1 MKTTA
6 PTRPAEIVSAAAAGL
21 AASRRPS
28 PAHPPVKVLTHLL
41 AGVTGAALASLVAYQ
56 FFNDNAPPPAAPPAI
71 VRPLA
76 APPPPPPPG
85 PTVADLE
92 RAARENA
99 DLAAQLAE
107 TRERLARH
115 GADLAETRASLEE
128 LRRPMTA
135 DILSSA
141 LRAELKSGEAVVT
154 GGYPLA
160 DGTRLYAFVRPV
172 VEERDGETTIRID
185 SLFRILDD
193 PAGAAVGLDN
203 LATNAANTLQHGEV
217 WIADEL
223 DTVLGTLDATPGTNG
238 LSLPDVAVLPGQSA
252 TIELGELRLKVTP
265 DLAADGETLDF
276 EVRLEQ
282 SRPPPTATP
291 PPDAPPP
298 EPAPT
303 PDGHTPPAPDDDAA
317 HPA

>member
-1 MKTTA
+1 MKL
-6 PTRPAEIVSAAAAGL
+6 P
-21 AASRRPS
+21 
-28 PAHPPVKVLTHLL
+28 THLL
-41 AGVTGAALASLVAYQ
+41 AGVTGAALAGLIAYQ
-56 FFNDNAPPPAAPPAI
+56 LFNDNAPPPADPLAI

-76 APPPPPPPG
+76 APPPPPPPAPG
-85 PTVADLE
+85 PTAADLE

-107 TRERLARH
+107 AREQLARH
-115 GADLAETRASLEE
+115 RTDLAETRASLEE

-172 VEERDGETTIRID
+172 VEEQDGETTIRID
-185 SLFRILDD
+185 SLFRMLDD

-223 DTVLGTLDATPGTNG
+223 ADVLDTLDMIPGTHG
-238 LSLPDVAVLPGQSA
+238 LSLPDVNVRPGQNA
-252 TIELGELRLKVTP
+252 VIELGELRLKVTP

-282 SRPPPTATP
+282 PRPPPTATP

-298 EPAPT
+298 APAQT
-303 PDGHTPPAPDDDAA
+303 PDGHTPPPPADDAA
-317 HPA
+317 PPA